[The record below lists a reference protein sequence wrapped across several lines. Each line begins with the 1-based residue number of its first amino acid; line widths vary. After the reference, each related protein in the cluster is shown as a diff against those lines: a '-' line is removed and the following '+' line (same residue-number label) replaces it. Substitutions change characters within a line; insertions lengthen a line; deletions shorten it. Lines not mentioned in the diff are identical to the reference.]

1 MGMVGMGRFAVI
13 ASKVAALSAVGLLA
27 ALPLSS
33 AYAAC
38 TRPNFKITIPD
49 GAAATEEEM
58 KTAAQTLVTLDQEM
72 GEYLRCIK
80 GDASQ
85 ATVGKDEA
93 TRQKLVQEYVDSHNA
108 TTDELAGLAACYNAQ
123 VEAFRE
129 TKGGA
134 GGKSADCSSHMAAA
148 KERTPAP
155 APGGTPTPSN
165 IVKEADG
172 YSFELQGGAWSYT
185 LIRDETPRYCGE
197 RDGKHCV
204 RRTVFVTNGSDQELE
219 CDAYIKY
226 EGTDAKGNVQ
236 PAGRAVVLRK
246 SIRAVVASMAE
257 QGVNAAT
264 FEASCKPRPP
274 MPPLK
279 TEANCKYEVVKPVNI
294 SDFYPKEAREADEQ
308 GPVVVEFTVP
318 GKAGSPTDVKV
329 VSSSLSSRL
338 DQGAVQA
345 VSAMIMSSPCKN
357 QRYRLRLNFQL
368 EE

>member
-1 MGMVGMGRFAVI
+1 MRFAVI
-13 ASKVAALSAVGLLA
+13 ASKMAALSAIGLVA

-38 TRPNFKITIPD
+38 TRPNFKMTVPD

-58 KTAAQTLVTLDQEM
+58 KTAAQALVKLDQDM

-93 TRQKLVQEYVDSHNA
+93 TRQKLLQEYVDSHNS

-123 VEAFRE
+123 VEAFRK

-134 GGKSADCSSHMAAA
+134 GGKAADCSSHMAAA
-148 KERTPAP
+148 KNRTPAP

-185 LIRDETPRYCGE
+185 LIRDDTPRFCGE
-197 RDGKHCV
+197 GEKHCV

-219 CDAYIKY
+219 CKAYIKY
-226 EGTDAKGNVQ
+226 EGTDAKGNAQ
-236 PAGRAVVLRK
+236 PEAQAVVLKK

-274 MPPLK
+274 LPPLD
-279 TEANCKYEVVKPVNI
+279 TQAGCKYEVVKPVNI
-294 SDFYPKEAREADEQ
+294 SDFYPKDAREADEQ

-318 GKAGSPTDVKV
+318 GKAASPTDIKV
-329 VSSSLSSRL
+329 VASSLSPRL

-345 VSAMIMSSPCKN
+345 VGAMIMSSQCKN

>member
-1 MGMVGMGRFAVI
+1 MGMIGMGRFAVI
-13 ASKVAALSAVGLLA
+13 ASKVAALSAIGLIA

-38 TRPNFKITIPD
+38 TRPIFKITIPD

-58 KTAAQTLVTLDQEM
+58 RTAAETLVKLDQEM

-85 ATVGKDEA
+85 STVGKDEA
-93 TRQKLVQEYVDSHNA
+93 TRQKLLQEYVDSHNS
-108 TTDELAGLAACYNAQ
+108 TTDELAGLAACFNAQ

-129 TKGGA
+129 SKGGT
-134 GGKSADCSSHMAAA
+134 GGKPADCSSHMAAA
-148 KERTPAP
+148 KDRTPAP

-185 LIRDETPRYCGE
+185 LIRDDTPRYCGE
-197 RDGKHCV
+197 KGEKHCV

-226 EGTDAKGNVQ
+226 EGTDAKGNAQ
-236 PAGRAVVLRK
+236 PAARAVVLRK
-246 SIRAVVASMAE
+246 SVRAVLASMAE
-257 QGVNAAT
+257 QGVNAST

-279 TEANCKYEVVKPVNI
+279 TDASCKYEVVKPVNI
-294 SDFYPKEAREADEQ
+294 SDFYPKDAREADEQ

-318 GKAGSPTDVKV
+318 GKAASPTDIKV
-329 VSSSLSSRL
+329 VASSLSARL

-345 VSAMIMSSPCKN
+345 VGAMIMSSPCKN

>member
-1 MGMVGMGRFAVI
+1 MRLAVI
-13 ASKVAALSAVGLLA
+13 ASKMAVLSAIGLVA

-38 TRPNFKITIPD
+38 TRPDFKVTIPD
-49 GAAATEEEM
+49 GAAATEAEM
-58 KTAAQTLVTLDQEM
+58 KTAAQALVKLDQDM

-80 GDASQ
+80 GDMSQ
-85 ATVGKDEA
+85 ATVGKDET
-93 TRQKLVQEYVDSHNA
+93 TREKLLQEYVDSHNS
-108 TTDELAGLAACYNAQ
+108 TTDELAGLAACYNVQ
-123 VEAFRE
+123 VEAFRK

-134 GGKSADCSSHMAAA
+134 GGKTADCTTQMAEA
-148 KERTPAP
+148 KKRTTAP
-155 APGGTPTPSN
+155 APGGTPLPSN

-185 LIRDETPRYCGE
+185 LVRDDTPRYCGE
-197 RDGKHCV
+197 KVDKRCV

-219 CDAYIKY
+219 CKAYIKY
-226 EGTDAKGNVQ
+226 EGTDAKGNAQ
-236 PAGRAVVLRK
+236 PEAQAVVLK
-246 SIRAVVASMAE
+246 KTVRAVIASMAE
-257 QGVNAAT
+257 QGTSAAT

-274 MPPLK
+274 MPPLN
-279 TEANCKYEVVKPVNI
+279 TQAGCKYEVVKPVNI
-294 SDFYPKEAREADEQ
+294 SDFYPKDAREADEQ

-318 GKAGSPTDVKV
+318 GKAGSPTDIKV
-329 VSSSLSSRL
+329 VASSLSPRL

-345 VSAMIMSSPCKN
+345 VGAMIMSSQCKS

>member
-1 MGMVGMGRFAVI
+1 MRLAVI
-13 ASKVAALSAVGLLA
+13 ASKMAVLSAIGLVA
-27 ALPLSS
+27 ALPLNS

-38 TRPNFKITIPD
+38 TRPNFKVTVPD
-49 GAAATEEEM
+49 GSVATEAEM
-58 KTAAQTLVTLDQEM
+58 KGAAQTLVKLDQEM

-93 TRQKLVQEYVDSHNA
+93 TRQKLLQEYVDSHNS

-123 VEAFRE
+123 VEAFRK

-134 GGKSADCSSHMAAA
+134 GGKTADCTAQMAEA
-148 KERTPAP
+148 KTRTAGP
-155 APGGTPTPSN
+155 APGGTPVPSN
-165 IVKEADG
+165 IVKESDG

-185 LIRDETPRYCGE
+185 LIRDDTPRYCGQNAE
-197 RDGKHCV
+197 KHCV

-219 CDAYIKY
+219 CKAYIKY
-226 EGTDAKGNVQ
+226 EGTDAKGNAQ
-236 PAGRAVVLRK
+236 PEAQAVVLKK
-246 SIRAVVASMAE
+246 SIRAVLASMSE
-257 QGVNAAT
+257 EGTNAAT

-274 MPPLK
+274 MPPLN
-279 TEANCKYEVVKPVNI
+279 TQAGCKYEVVKPVNI
-294 SDFYPKEAREADEQ
+294 SDFYPKDAREADEQ

-318 GKAGSPTDVKV
+318 GKAASPTDVKV
-329 VSSSLSSRL
+329 VASSLSPRL

-345 VSAMIMSSPCKN
+345 VGAMIMSSQCKN